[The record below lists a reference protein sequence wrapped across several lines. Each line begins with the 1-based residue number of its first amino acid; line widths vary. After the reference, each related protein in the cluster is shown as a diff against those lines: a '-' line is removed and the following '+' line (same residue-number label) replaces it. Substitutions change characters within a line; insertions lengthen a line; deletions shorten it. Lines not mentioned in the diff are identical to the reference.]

1 MRKDATERRERLLVA
16 ARQMFQEEGYRVPL
30 DIIADRAG
38 VGRGTLY
45 RNFAD
50 RRALAFAVLARE
62 VDRLEAFTATV
73 QGVAGLFALI
83 RMLADGVL
91 VNLRLARAV
100 RAEADGDPFAD
111 LARRRDRVL
120 EVPLQHAKTAGLVR
134 HDLQIA
140 DVMRAAAMI
149 AAPAEYAQE
158 REQMIETCLDLLTEG
173 MRPRRSE
180 A

>member
-1 MRKDATERRERLLVA
+1 MRKDARERRERLLVA
-16 ARQMFQEEGYRVPL
+16 ARQMFQEQGYRVPL

-62 VDRLEAFTATV
+62 VDRLEAFSATLEDD
-73 QGVAGLFALI
+73 AGLFALI

-91 VNLRLARAV
+91 VNLRLAQAV
-100 RAEADGDPFAD
+100 RAEADGDPFSD
-111 LARRRDRVL
+111 LATRRDSAL
-120 EVPLQHAKTAGLVR
+120 AAPLQDAKVAGLVR
-134 HDLQIA
+134 QDLQIA

-149 AAPAEYAQE
+149 SAPAEYAQE
-158 REQMIETCLDLLTEG
+158 RERMIEESLDLLTEG
-173 MRPRRSE
+173 IRPRQPGS
-180 A
+180 